1 MVRILILFISGILL
15 ASNSSAQTFEEEIKK
30 SMLSKPR
37 FEFKFD
43 GRNSF
48 ISQSGVRF
56 FGLKAGL
63 QFDGNVSIGMG
74 YNFLWSD
81 LRADV
86 SHNSRLLSSE
96 LVFRYFSPY
105 VDYVFYRD
113 SRWQLSIP
121 VQIGLG
127 ESFYRPL
134 DDEINKRLNRGFV
147 ASYEP
152 AIAFEYRFL
161 KYFGIGMGVGYRL
174 MIVPNRRVEE
184 QFTSPVYIFKL
195 KVYFERLVDDYI
207 E

>member
-1 MVRILILFISGILL
+1 MIRILFFLFVIS
-15 ASNSSAQTFEEEIKK
+15 SSTLKLRAQTFENEIQEAI
-30 SMLSKPR
+30 SSKPR
-37 FEFKFD
+37 LEFKFD
-43 GRNSF
+43 GRNTF
-48 ISQSGVRF
+48 ISQNGVRF
-56 FGLKAGL
+56 FGFKAGL
-63 QFDGNVSIGMG
+63 QFDRKLSIGLG
-74 YNFLWSD
+74 YNFLWSE
-81 LRADV
+81 LREDV
-86 SHNSRLLSSE
+86 SYAGQLQPSE

-105 VDYVFYRD
+105 LDYVFYRD

-134 DDEINKRLNRGFV
+134 DGQRNKKLSRGFV

-161 KYFGIGMGVGYRL
+161 EYFGIGMGVGYRL
-174 MIVPNRRVEE
+174 MLIPNKKVEE

-195 KVYFERLVDDYI
+195 KVYFERLVDDYM

>member
-1 MVRILILFISGILL
+1 MIRIFTLFFAFLTV
-15 ASNSSAQTFEEEIKK
+15 SSSQAQTFENEIKQAISSRPK
-30 SMLSKPR
+30 

-56 FGLKAGL
+56 FGIKAGL
-63 QFDGNVSIGMG
+63 QFDRKVSVGLG
-74 YNFLWSD
+74 YNFLWSSLKED
-81 LRADV
+81 LIKAGQV
-86 SHNSRLLSSE
+86 QSSE

-105 VDYVFYRD
+105 LDYVFYRD

-127 ESFYRPL
+127 ESFYRPI
-134 DDEINKRLNRGFV
+134 EGKQGKRYERGFV

-161 KYFGIGMGVGYRL
+161 EYFGIGMGVGYRL
-174 MIVPNRRVEE
+174 MLIPNRRVEE

-195 KVYFERLVDDYI
+195 KVYFERLVDDYM